1 MIMKI
6 TNLSEKESF
15 VNPRGVLA
23 KKVYKTEFAD
33 ITHLTVASG
42 QSIAS
47 HVTPVDVLFYVLE
60 GTGICEI
67 GDEKA
72 TVGKDAAID
81 SPKGVPHAWHNV
93 SDKNLVILVMKL
105 PAPKAV

>member
-1 MIMKI
+1 MKI
-6 TNLSEKESF
+6 TNMNEKESF
-15 VNPRGVLA
+15 PNPRGVLA

-33 ITHLTVASG
+33 ISHLTVAPG

-67 GDEKA
+67 GEEKA
-72 TVGKDAAID
+72 TVGKDAAIE
-81 SPKGVPHAWHNV
+81 SPKGIPHAWHNE
-93 SDKNLVILVMKL
+93 SDRNLVILVMKL
-105 PAPKAV
+105 PAPKAG